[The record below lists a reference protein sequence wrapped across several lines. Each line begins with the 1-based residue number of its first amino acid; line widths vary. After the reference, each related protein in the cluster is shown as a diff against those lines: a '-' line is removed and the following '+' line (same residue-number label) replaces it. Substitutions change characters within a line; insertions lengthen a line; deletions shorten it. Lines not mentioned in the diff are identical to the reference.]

1 MSTLY
6 YTAEPE
12 FDASNPDTHHQSQLM
27 AFITSP
33 ERVTVQTMI
42 GGDPKKPEFV
52 RHYTHTI
59 TYDVFTLKGWEAKF
73 DVGSYDKMAEKMEKM
88 ESAETEDGKK
98 KYTKDDVKK
107 FIRATCYNKCKATR
121 DELAT
126 RDGFVKMA
134 DFVEEILFSQDSAKE
149 NLPEG
154 ISHTQ
159 VISKYYVWE
168 AHKFMVKVAVDAY
181 VQLESQVRKLKRKGL
196 KDDSILLVAET
207 KKVVFLQKSMRIKPG
222 FYCSGAEY
230 AAYYKEIFK
239 AMYPTEFG
247 SEKGLKKDVDGI
259 KPKDEEQSTID
270 EPDCLKCGDTPCSC
284 LEQMMQEEQVKEL
297 EEEPEKK
304 KRGRPK
310 GSKGKGKSK

>member
-1 MSTLY
+1 MTDPQP
-6 YTAEPE
+6 TPEPE

-27 AFITSP
+27 QFIMSP
-33 ERVTVQTMI
+33 ERVTVQSMI

-52 RHYTHTI
+52 RHYDHTI

-73 DVGSYDKMAEKMEKM
+73 DVDSYDKMAEKMEKM

-98 KYTKDDVKK
+98 TYTKDDVKK

-134 DFVEEILFSQDSAKE
+134 DFVEELLFSGNTIKE
-149 NLPEG
+149 TPPEG

-159 VISKYYVWE
+159 VVSKYYVWE
-168 AHKFMVKVAVDAY
+168 SHKFMVKVGVDAY
-181 VQLESQVRKLKRKGL
+181 VQLESQVRKLKKKGQ
-196 KDDSILLVAET
+196 KEDSILLVAET

-247 SEKGLKKDVDGI
+247 SEKGLEKGTDGI
-259 KPKDEEQSTID
+259 KPKDEAQTEI
-270 EPDCLKCGDTPCSC
+270 PK
-284 LEQMMQEEQVKEL
+284 
-297 EEEPEKK
+297 EEPEKK
-304 KRGRPK
+304 KK
-310 GSKGKGKSK
+310 GETPGKSK